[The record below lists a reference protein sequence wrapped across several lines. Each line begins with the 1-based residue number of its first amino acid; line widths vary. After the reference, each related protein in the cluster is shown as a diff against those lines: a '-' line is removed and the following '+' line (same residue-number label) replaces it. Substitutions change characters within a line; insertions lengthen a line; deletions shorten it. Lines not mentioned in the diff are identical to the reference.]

1 MEKKGDTFTQLAI
14 ISDLLE
20 NINIIAIEKKV
31 IFNLAS
37 SEFEEIKNLIINK
50 VNVSAGT
57 PDKIVLQI
65 GEIVF
70 EFVKI

>member
-20 NINIIAIEKKV
+20 NINIIAVEKKV